1 MTLKDLNS
9 DQIHQLKE
17 RILMEQ
23 LSNPSANELAWADEL
38 VPDSEV
44 DEHFGSV
51 IFTEEDFF

>member
-23 LSNPSANELAWADEL
+23 MVNPSASELAWADEL

-44 DEHFGSV
+44 EEQFGSV
-51 IFTEEDFF
+51 IFCEEDFF

>member
-23 LSNPSANELAWADEL
+23 MNNPSATELAWADEL

-44 DEHFGSV
+44 EEQFGSV
-51 IFTEEDFF
+51 IFSDEDFI

>member
-23 LSNPSANELAWADEL
+23 MNNPSATELAWADEL

-44 DEHFGSV
+44 EEQFGSV
-51 IFTEEDFF
+51 IFSEEDFI

>member
-1 MTLKDLNS
+1 MTLKDLNI

-23 LSNPSANELAWADEL
+23 MNNPSATELAWADEL

-44 DEHFGSV
+44 EEQFGSV
-51 IFTEEDFF
+51 IFSDEDFI

>member
-23 LSNPSANELAWADEL
+23 MNNPSATELAWADEL

-44 DEHFGSV
+44 EEQFGSV
-51 IFTEEDFF
+51 IFSEADFI

>member
-9 DQIHQLKE
+9 GQIRQLKE

-23 LSNPSANELAWADEL
+23 MVNPSASELAWADEL

-44 DEHFGSV
+44 EEQFGSV
-51 IFTEEDFF
+51 IFCEEDFF